1 MSPLPRSKSKAAPP
15 SEGRAVATNA
25 SSPDGDCSDASTD
38 RVPGPSSS
46 VSSSVSSGFGAWSSA
61 KVAPDF
67 TKAERKAST
76 TTVGD
81 DDDIKH
87 CTRVDF
93 EVFKDDFLRPKVLGS
108 VTTED
113 ETPLSRNHLSFITS
127 VKVARFC
134 GSATNN
140 ESMRTLTPS
149 EKCACVKR
157 LREHRIH
164 WKRSERP
171 RTRKR
176 DHPRPSFLETSRVDG
191 VKGTPRPRRVRELG
205 PLDLIK

>member
-15 SEGRAVATNA
+15 SEGRAVATKAN
-25 SSPDGDCSDASTD
+25 SPEGDCKDASTD
-38 RVPGPSSS
+38 LVPGPSSS
-46 VSSSVSSGFGAWSSA
+46 VSSSVSSGFGGASSA
-61 KVAPDF
+61 KVAPESVSAF
-67 TKAERKAST
+67 RSAST
-76 TTVGD
+76 TCVGD

-87 CTRVDF
+87 CTLVDF
-93 EVFKDDFLRPKVLGS
+93 DVFKEDFFRPKVLGS

-157 LREHRIH
+157 LREHFRQIG
-164 WKRSERP
+164 P
-171 RTRKR
+171 NG
-176 DHPRPSFLETSRVDG
+176 LEIGKETTHVHHSW
-191 VKGTPRPRRVRELG
+191 RRVASMA
-205 PLDLIK
+205 